1 MFAPLDPDPDPLT
14 WLNPYPNHWFLDGQ
28 IQLILG
34 PMFSGK
40 STELI
45 RRLKRYEVAQYKVL
59 IVKYA
64 KVSIVTSVAD
74 PDPTPTPDPGP
85 SDPFVLFSGYG
96 SGSGSFYHQAKI
108 VRKTMIPSA
117 LWLLFDFISMKNDVD
132 VPSKSNKQKIIF
144 KSYFFGGVLKVN
156 DKNSRIRIRIH

>member
-1 MFAPLDPDPDPLT
+1 MKNCSLFFKFFGIFYFLRTIYLSLGLCKGRQKLQEKPSALKRELATIQNMKFPNFSSFWGHVCRSGSGSGSIDPTESLFRSE
-14 WLNPYPNHWFLDGQ
+14 HWFLDGQ

-64 KVSIVTSVAD
+64 KVS
-74 PDPTPTPDPGP
+74 
-85 SDPFVLFSGYG
+85 
-96 SGSGSFYHQAKI
+96 KI
-108 VRKTMIPSA
+108 
-117 LWLLFDFISMKNDVD
+117 
-132 VPSKSNKQKIIF
+132 
-144 KSYFFGGVLKVN
+144 
-156 DKNSRIRIRIH
+156 

>member
-1 MFAPLDPDPDPLT
+1 MFRVMFAALDPDLDPLT
-14 WLNPYPNHWFLDGQ
+14 RKNPYLDPKHQFLDGQ

-64 KVSIVTSVAD
+64 KVSSR
-74 PDPTPTPDPGP
+74 
-85 SDPFVLFSGYG
+85 VLYCNQCCGSGSESISQSYG
-96 SGSGSFYHQAKI
+96 SGSGSFYYHAKI
-108 VRKTMIPSA
+108 VRKTMIPT
-117 LWLLFDFISMKNDVD
+117 
-132 VPSKSNKQKIIF
+132 
-144 KSYFFGGVLKVN
+144 VL
-156 DKNSRIRIRIH
+156 

>member
-1 MFAPLDPDPDPLT
+1 MRFLNFFQFFGVLFAALDPDPDPLT
-14 WLNPYPNHWFLDGQ
+14 IIAYLDPKYWFLDGQ

-64 KVSIVTSVAD
+64 KVS
-74 PDPTPTPDPGP
+74 
-85 SDPFVLFSGYG
+85 
-96 SGSGSFYHQAKI
+96 KI
-108 VRKTMIPSA
+108 
-117 LWLLFDFISMKNDVD
+117 
-132 VPSKSNKQKIIF
+132 
-144 KSYFFGGVLKVN
+144 
-156 DKNSRIRIRIH
+156 

>member
-1 MFAPLDPDPDPLT
+1 LNPDPT
-14 WLNPYPNHWFLDGQ
+14 HWFLDGQ

-64 KVSIVTSVAD
+64 KVS
-74 PDPTPTPDPGP
+74 
-85 SDPFVLFSGYG
+85 
-96 SGSGSFYHQAKI
+96 
-108 VRKTMIPSA
+108 
-117 LWLLFDFISMKNDVD
+117 
-132 VPSKSNKQKIIF
+132 
-144 KSYFFGGVLKVN
+144 
-156 DKNSRIRIRIH
+156 NS

>member
-1 MFAPLDPDPDPLT
+1 MFVAPSPPPGSGSTDLMESGSTGPIISVSGSEL
-14 WLNPYPNHWFLDGQ
+14 LILDGQ

-64 KVSIVTSVAD
+64 KVST
-74 PDPTPTPDPGP
+74 
-85 SDPFVLFSGYG
+85 
-96 SGSGSFYHQAKI
+96 
-108 VRKTMIPSA
+108 
-117 LWLLFDFISMKNDVD
+117 
-132 VPSKSNKQKIIF
+132 
-144 KSYFFGGVLKVN
+144 
-156 DKNSRIRIRIH
+156 

>member
-1 MFAPLDPDPDPLT
+1 LGHFLPPGFGSIDPKESGPEPKQ
-14 WLNPYPNHWFLDGQ
+14 WFLDGQ

-64 KVSIVTSVAD
+64 KVS
-74 PDPTPTPDPGP
+74 
-85 SDPFVLFSGYG
+85 
-96 SGSGSFYHQAKI
+96 
-108 VRKTMIPSA
+108 
-117 LWLLFDFISMKNDVD
+117 
-132 VPSKSNKQKIIF
+132 
-144 KSYFFGGVLKVN
+144 
-156 DKNSRIRIRIH
+156 NS